1 MAQVRP
7 VTSESLESKVR
18 TLLPSQ
24 VGFGEDLQASNV
36 ILPIIDLTTAAEN
49 STPEFLQTA
58 LAFGS
63 QTNWSAVNSTD
74 TIVNTPGFYR
84 IYGCVA
90 ASSATAVKFEISD
103 GFAVKVLWQMNATN
117 TSETVDFVVF
127 LRSGDSVTVTSTT
140 ATGVAVGTSRQIA
153 DVNGN
158 LVNPVGFSPQ

>member
-18 TLLPSQ
+18 NLLPSQ

-63 QTNWSAVNSTD
+63 QTNFSAVNSTE
-74 TIVNTPGFYR
+74 TIANSPGFFR
-84 IYGCVA
+84 VYGCVA
-90 ASSATAVKFEISD
+90 ASSATAVKFELSD
-103 GFAVKVLWQMNATN
+103 GFATKVIWQMNATN
-117 TSETVDFVVF
+117 TSETLDFVVF
-127 LRSGDSVTVTSTT
+127 LRAGDSLTCTSTT
-140 ATGVAVGTSRQIA
+140 TTGVAVGSSRQIA
-153 DVNGN
+153 DLNGN